1 MNVSAT
7 SHQWKEGENS
17 ISGGL
22 DAVVL
27 CKRRMVFSVAEVD
40 IPLPLGSSRALG
52 LETTHLEI
60 LNQRRVVT
68 SACAPENSVAG
79 RVFILP
85 NGLESLFISIGQVV
99 VKDSVASR

>member
-99 VKDSVASR
+99 VV